1 MDLSLRRLKQELVSM
16 KEVGDG
22 LHEQMNCMMGALQEL
37 KLLQVQAALE
47 QLEISM
53 SHKSISDFGQ
63 TPYGRAKIE
72 VSKFRWECKT
82 QHDQPSVEIR
92 HLDES
97 SAPTSSHTVQMCQ
110 SVNLSTLVPSF
121 DRSQQ
126 QRIPS
131 VTVIDGEEGYSENGS
146 SSTLTAVD
154 CWPSKRGHPTSLDCG
169 NQIYKGLRNVLPD
182 SMGHQPRCKDHGAS
196 EETKDWT
203 SSLLSQSRNRQPLV
217 LGDNIFADLVGN
229 WLDLP
234 ELDKK
239 GDKNEN
245 LTSSS
250 RSQEI
255 YRKFSLTANIFK
267 RFLRSVR
274 PDRDKLLKEKPCW
287 LTAEEKEMELARRS
301 KKGKKQKGAF
311 YLPFR
316 GNTQSALNKVEKCTK
331 VEENLDISKNCTKPR
346 HTSVNRTQS
355 GFDINTAVWV

>member
-1 MDLSLRRLKQELVSM
+1 MDFYLRRLKQELVSM

-22 LHEQMNCMMGALQEL
+22 LHEQMNSMMGALQEL

-53 SHKSISDFGQ
+53 SHNSISDFGQ
-63 TPYGRAKIE
+63 SPYIRTKIE
-72 VSKFRWECKT
+72 VPKVRWESKA
-82 QHDQPSVEIR
+82 QQEQPLVKIKY
-92 HLDES
+92 LDES
-97 SAPTSSHTVQMCQ
+97 SAPMSACTVQVSQ
-110 SVNLSTLVPSF
+110 SVNLPSLVPSF
-121 DRSQQ
+121 DRGQQ
-126 QRIPS
+126 QRTS
-131 VTVIDGEEGYSENGS
+131 SFTAVYSDEGYSDNGS

-154 CWPSKRGHPTSLDCG
+154 GWPTRRCHPTSLDCE
-169 NQIYKGLRNVLPD
+169 NQFYKGLRNVQPN
-182 SMGHQPRCKDHGAS
+182 SIGHQPRCKDHGTS

-245 LTSSS
+245 STSTS
-250 RSQEI
+250 RSQEF

-301 KKGKKQKGAF
+301 KKGKKQKRAF

-316 GNTQSALNKVEKCTK
+316 GNMQSTLNKVEKCTK
-331 VEENLDISKNCTKPR
+331 IGENQDISKNCTNPG
-346 HTSVNRTQS
+346 HNTIDHAQS